1 MNAIHP
7 QFQCAHDGLLIV
19 GNKQDWHLPTSSL
32 RSYCV
37 IHHMYACVNAPRRY
51 AEDGM
56 VANLIATYDEDGNGR
71 LSLPEFTEMCR
82 SVRRESVVRNHAR
95 LGFT

>member
-1 MNAIHP
+1 
-7 QFQCAHDGLLIV
+7 
-19 GNKQDWHLPTSSL
+19 
-32 RSYCV
+32 
-37 IHHMYACVNAPRRY
+37 MYVNLSHAWLKMANFFRTHRRY
-51 AEDGM
+51 TEDGM

-82 SVRRESVVRNHAR
+82 SVRTESGVRNHAR